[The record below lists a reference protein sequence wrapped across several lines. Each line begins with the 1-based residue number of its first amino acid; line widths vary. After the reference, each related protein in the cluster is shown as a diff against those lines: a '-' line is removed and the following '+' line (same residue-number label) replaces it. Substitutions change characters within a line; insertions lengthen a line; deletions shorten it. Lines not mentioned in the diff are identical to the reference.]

1 MSVLRRIPLSFFKIL
16 SIVLAAGLAVWQYD
30 LVANRI
36 QPTSKTETAV
46 ELQFRMN
53 DGRTVVVPEDT
64 SKSSVVMFW
73 SISSERSISMIQEVV
88 RASQSP
94 ELDSVF
100 DFYVVNIQDSPEEIR
115 QVVDFDDTTL
125 PFGFAPDGQ
134 YLAKSP
140 VRTLPLTVVFS
151 SSGSVVAG
159 YEGYSPGELT
169 AKLQMAA
176 SAQKLIGS
184 SGGFKFRVE

>member
-1 MSVLRRIPLSFFKIL
+1 MSVLRKIPLSFFKIL

-115 QVVDFDDTTL
+115 QVVDFDNTNL
-125 PFGFAPDGQ
+125 PFGFDPDGQ

-159 YEGYSPGELT
+159 IRRDILR
-169 AKLQMAA
+169 AN
-176 SAQKLIGS
+176 
-184 SGGFKFRVE
+184 